1 MFLFVYK
8 ITHHPSFPEPFFYTT
23 FSFLGFQTCRT
34 NFNPCNKWELESS
47 YNVVRKLKDCSINEI
62 HDPDMVII
70 RLKYIFLELPWMAY
84 SSIHVDPTM
93 ATLSTRV
100 RTRK

>member
-1 MFLFVYK
+1 MFPLFRSL
-8 ITHHPSFPEPFFYTT
+8 SFRLH
-23 FSFLGFQTCRT
+23 FSFLGFQTCQT
-34 NFNPCNKWELESS
+34 DFNPCNKWELESS

-93 ATLSTRV
+93 ATLYFILSTRV